1 MDLARVAAGVVSVAL
16 LAATLEPLVRDPY
29 DDGFP
34 LSTYPMFAT
43 KRDTQQ
49 TFHYAL
55 GVTRDGKRR
64 TLSPALIGSGEV
76 LQALRVLEGAVG
88 RGRDATRTLC
98 ETIAARVATDE
109 DFTDVVAIRIV
120 TGTHDAVDYLS
131 HAKIGVES
139 ELVHCE
145 VRR

>member
-1 MDLARVAAGVVSVAL
+1 MDRARVAAVVVSVAMI
-16 LAATLEPLVRDPY
+16 AATLEPLVREPY

-43 KRDTQQ
+43 KRPTVQ

-64 TLSPALIGSGEV
+64 TLSPELIGSSEV
-76 LQALRVLEGAVG
+76 LQALRVIEHAVG
-88 RGRDATRTLC
+88 GGKGATRTLC
-98 ETIAARVATDE
+98 ETIATRVVADE

-120 TGTHDAVDYLS
+120 RGTHDAVTYLGED
-131 HAKIGVES
+131 KIGVEA
-139 ELVHCE
+139 ELVRCE
-145 VRR
+145 VKR

>member
-1 MDLARVAAGVVSVAL
+1 MDRARWLGLAVSLAL
-16 LAATLEPLVRDPY
+16 VAATLEPLVRDPY

-43 KRDTQQ
+43 KRQTVQ

-64 TLSPALIGSGEV
+64 TLSPSLIGSSEI
-76 LQALRVLEGAVG
+76 LQALRVIEHAVG
-88 RGRDATRTLC
+88 GGKGALTSLC
-98 ETIAARVATDE
+98 ETIAKRVASDD
-109 DFTDVVAIRIV
+109 DFTDIAFVRIV
-120 TGTHDAVDYLS
+120 KGTHDAVRYLGDDE
-131 HAKIGVES
+131 IGVES
-139 ELVHCE
+139 ELLRCE